1 MIRVACFV
9 QINTLQPLVKMV
21 SLLRIFR
28 VSFRYFRVT
37 RYLNTFWISPE
48 CTAPRKTQK
57 QQDFHGLHQCFL
69 LYWISF
75 PWSRWLWSFSFAFSI
90 LREFHI
96 RRFRFIKWKLRE
108 SGETKISTI
117 LFFVYLQTIRTS
129 ALWVSYLSFCT
140 VTPPWLN
147 SVTTWSTVKNLSLII
162 LLKWLGKLT
171 MKSWNIFL
179 NFNRSRVTLTSTQL
193 LQRIHDIIVYKQN
206 VAHHPHT
213 WDTPAWLQQEHLI
226 PHRRNKESKILCCIV
241 WFDEALSEFGSQ
253 NSSHKFLDQ
262 ALSDPKDTTHDLT
275 QKTRILPK
283 LSWASWTRRRT
294 QA

>member
-1 MIRVACFV
+1 
-9 QINTLQPLVKMV
+9 MV

-37 RYLNTFWISPE
+37 RYLNAFWISPE

-57 QQDFHGLHQCFL
+57 QQDFHGLYQCIVSTMISASFCIGSVFHGADDCEVFL
-69 LYWISF
+69 SHFTSCVNFTFANLERLNVPPFSSF
-75 PWSRWLWSFSFAFSI
+75 
-90 LREFHI
+90 
-96 RRFRFIKWKLRE
+96 
-108 SGETKISTI
+108 
-117 LFFVYLQTIRTS
+117 LQTIRTS

-140 VTPPWLN
+140 ITPPWLN
-147 SVTTWSTVKNLSLII
+147 SVTTWSTVKNPSLII

-193 LQRIHDIIVYKQN
+193 LQRIHDIIVCKQN
-206 VAHHPHT
+206 VAHHSHT
-213 WDTPAWLQQEHLI
+213 WDTPVWLQQEHLI

-241 WFDEALSEFGSQ
+241 WFDEDLSEFGSQ

-262 ALSDPKDTTHDLT
+262 ALSDPAKNTTHDLT